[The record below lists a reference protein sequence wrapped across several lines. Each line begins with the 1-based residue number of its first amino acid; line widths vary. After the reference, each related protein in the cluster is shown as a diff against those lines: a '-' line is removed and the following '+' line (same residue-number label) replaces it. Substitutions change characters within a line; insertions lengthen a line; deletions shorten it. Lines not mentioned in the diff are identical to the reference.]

1 MSSSAAAAGGCI
13 GGGTGGR
20 GRIRV
25 DYETLNGTVYPD
37 GAATTTNPAA
47 YFGLGE

>member
-1 MSSSAAAAGGCI
+1 VSSSAAAAGGCI